1 MRFTASNLL
10 TNPACQIAIALI
22 DSKPINLA
30 SISWP
35 FFIMCLAGTGLM
47 KKLHPKH
54 DVADDQTT
62 CITNLEMPVCPPDI
76 TENGHSILPLPTKQK
91 TSRTQATKCRKV
103 LNHLRNLTF
112 LVHEAEPLTALQ
124 ATLFLALLELQQF
137 VLTEDGIALENK
149 ESHQEDQQQSFPP
162 SSTAQAKANP
172 LPQRKGKRNK
182 YSGRV
187 GDKAGTMKKT
197 HHVSFVPELAE
208 PSKAYIPY
216 SHAGLPVSPPKAT
229 QTPEED
235 SQNQPAAKKM
245 RSDDCGD
252 KATPSTVRKYSR
264 TKDELNSIYSSR

>member
-1 MRFTASNLL
+1 MRLTASNLL

-35 FFIMCLAGTGLM
+35 FFIICLAGTGLM

-149 ESHQEDQQQSFPP
+149 ESHQEDSSHFYHRPIPRQKQTP
-162 SSTAQAKANP
+162 SLKENEREIST
-172 LPQRKGKRNK
+172 L
-182 YSGRV
+182 
-187 GDKAGTMKKT
+187 
-197 HHVSFVPELAE
+197 
-208 PSKAYIPY
+208 
-216 SHAGLPVSPPKAT
+216 AGL
-229 QTPEED
+229 
-235 SQNQPAAKKM
+235 
-245 RSDDCGD
+245 
-252 KATPSTVRKYSR
+252 VRR
-264 TKDELNSIYSSR
+264 LAQ